1 MKFKSVDIVGFRAYA
16 ENGDGAFDFTNSDG
30 KVSNFISIY
39 APNGFGKSSFYDAVE
54 WAITNNI
61 SRYIRDS
68 QRINNDSASLYL
80 NTSESSQRILKN
92 RYIDE
97 KAPSYVKVCTTGKK
111 DFDRQVRRPAAGQR
125 DYTYDTARTDKTTK
139 HLTDIFL
146 SQDAIDAFL
155 KEDRPEQRYDRFM
168 GAFGGNDEKYRSSL
182 FTSIKS
188 CSRELKLLSDTISS
202 LEENLR
208 EPTLEFSVDE
218 VNQTISEINLKGG
231 SFPKI
236 GNTFSELEQTEL
248 LSMLS
253 KRVIELNTE
262 LESLGQQRQAIDY
275 CVGNLPHLTQYRE
288 HRAKLKYDLAKINS
302 NRDDINSLFKSID
315 TKNNLEQRLRSIVD
329 EAQIISLI
337 LSNQQQLNKIVEDIS
352 NHKKNISAIDK
363 ELANTSI
370 SNSANT
376 QTVESLRR
384 ERINN
389 DTQMASLLDDLSKV
403 EALFVEID
411 VRDKLIHALNS
422 KITESERRTTTAHA
436 LKKSLQ
442 DELLKY
448 TNLAVGKSIISEDAQ
463 ALLKPDPEFLINYH
477 QKLELRNDIQERI
490 QTLDV
495 NAKDLSGQSAD
506 LFSLISMAKTFLSK
520 KLSDT
525 CPVCNAQYE
534 SHTALLEKI
543 QSNGSIEAAIH
554 SLLMSRADL
563 EKKIVQI
570 DDFLDRGHI
579 YLTSLKTATIT
590 NINERLSNVESEVA
604 RLDRE
609 LADVKYELA
618 VKTDNMHRLRAGAR
632 NLSKDDYIKFIN
644 DAISSVKADIVKI
657 DNSIEGL
664 VTSIK
669 SANDA
674 ADKIASKRAEALTKL
689 EVIEQND
696 IYITYKD
703 LKTKYILPEGGILDL
718 FSPIYDKLTETKI
731 SLHREITAT
740 SETITKLQDTLS
752 QPGGYSSELPLIER
766 MVSLTEELRQIE
778 DATTRIEAFLIPL
791 VNDFSAP
798 SESLLNEL
806 QIIKAD
812 LDKKTTMAS
821 SSLMLTNILQTQIE
835 YVLPFFRY
843 RELRTKIDSHRD
855 TKNQIENLSISLSRE
870 LKKVEIKLKER
881 IDNFFY
887 TDLITSI
894 YRKIDPHPF
903 FKIVRFECVF
913 PIEDKP
919 RLEIYLYEDEF
930 SQPISPALYFS
941 SAQLNI
947 LSLSIFLAKALHI
960 EHDGD
965 PVRAI
970 LIDDPIH
977 SMDSINVLSVID
989 LLRNIS
995 VKFDRQIILSTH
1007 DENFYELIKLKVPEE
1022 QFGSKFIKFKS
1033 FGVVHADS
1041 NND

>member
-16 ENGDGAFDFTNSDG
+16 EDGDGAFDFTNSDG

-92 RYIDE
+92 RYVDE
-97 KAPSYVKVCTTGKK
+97 GAPSYVKVCTTGKK
-111 DFDRQVRRPAAGQR
+111 DFYRQVRRPAAGQR

-155 KEDRPEQRYDRFM
+155 KEERPEQRYDRFM

-188 CSRELKLLSDTISS
+188 CSRELKQLSDIISS

-218 VNQTISEINLKGG
+218 VNQTIGEINLNGG

-236 GNTFSELEQTEL
+236 GNAFSELEQTEL

-262 LESLGQQRQAIDY
+262 LESLGQRRQAIDY
-275 CVGNLPHLTQYRE
+275 CIGNLSHLTQYRE
-288 HRAKLKYDLAKINS
+288 HSAKLKVDLAKINS
-302 NRDDINSLFKSID
+302 NRDDINSLFKAID
-315 TKNNLEQRLRSIVD
+315 TKNNLEQRLRSTVD

-337 LSNQQQLNKIVEDIS
+337 LSNQQQLNNIVKDIT
-352 NHKKNISAIDK
+352 NHNQKISAIDK
-363 ELANTSI
+363 ELANITI
-370 SNSANT
+370 SNSAST
-376 QTVESLRR
+376 QTIESLRR

-403 EALFVEID
+403 EAQFVEID
-411 VRDKLIHALNS
+411 ARDKLIHALNS
-422 KITESERRTTTAHA
+422 KITESERWTTTAHA

-442 DELLKY
+442 DELSKY

-463 ALLKPDPEFLINYH
+463 ALLKPDPEFVMNYH
-477 QKLELRNDIQERI
+477 QNLELRNDIQERI

-506 LFSLISMAKTFLSK
+506 LFSLISMAKTLLSK
-520 KLSDT
+520 TLSDA

-543 QSNGSIEAAIH
+543 QSNGSIEAALH

-563 EKKIVQI
+563 EKRIVQI
-570 DDFLDRGHI
+570 DDFLDRGHS
-579 YLTSLKTATIT
+579 YLTSLKTAAIAK
-590 NINERLSNVESEVA
+590 INERLSNVESEVA

-609 LADVKYELA
+609 LADVKHDLA
-618 VKTDNMHRLRAGAR
+618 VKTDDIHRLRAGVR
-632 NLSKDDYIKFIN
+632 NLNKDDYIKFIG

-657 DNSIEGL
+657 DNSLEELI
-664 VTSIK
+664 TSIK

-674 ADKIASKRAEALTKL
+674 AGKIASNRAEILAKL
-689 EVIEQND
+689 EVIEQSD
-696 IYITYKD
+696 IYILYKT
-703 LKTKYILPEGGILDL
+703 LKTKYILPEGDVLEL
-718 FSPIYDKLTETKI
+718 FSPIFDELTERKI

-740 SETITKLQDTLS
+740 SESITKLQNTLS
-752 QPGGYSSELPLIER
+752 QPGEYSSEPPLLEKL
-766 MVSLTEELRQIE
+766 VSLTEELRHIE

-798 SESLLNEL
+798 TESLLNEL
-806 QIIKAD
+806 QLKKTD
-812 LDKKTTMAS
+812 LDKKTSTAS
-821 SSLMLTNILQTQIE
+821 ASLMLTNIVQAQIKD
-835 YVLPFFRY
+835 VLPFFKY
-843 RELRTKIDSHRD
+843 RELRAKIDSHRD

-870 LKKVEIKLKER
+870 LKKIELKLKER

-903 FKIVRFECVF
+903 FKTVRFECIF

-960 EHDGD
+960 EHDSD

-1022 QFGSKFIKFKS
+1022 QFGSKFIRFKS

-1041 NND
+1041 NSD